1 MTTSSSK
8 THRAPSPRS
17 GVMEI
22 AAYVPG
28 AHKAAGQSKVHVLS
42 ANESALGPSP
52 KAIEAF
58 RQVGTHLH
66 RYPDGGA
73 TELRT
78 ALGKRWGLDPARL
91 ICGAGSD
98 ELISLIA
105 HTYAGPGDEVLY
117 SQYGF
122 LMYPIAA
129 RASGATPVAA
139 HEKNLTADITA
150 LLAHVTDRTRI
161 VFLANPNNPTGSYLS
176 AETVRDFRN
185 RLRSDILLVIDAAYA
200 EYVDANNYSAGVDL
214 VDAGEN
220 VVMLRTFS
228 KIFGLAGLRLGWAYC
243 PPRIIDALQRVR
255 GPFNVSAAAQAAG
268 VAALADVAHIDAAKA
283 HNDRWRPWL
292 EQKLRELG
300 LDVKPSV
307 GNFLLVGFPQKA
319 GHNAPAA
326 GEFLTK
332 RGILVRPMSAYGLGE
347 YLRVTVGEVDALEAL
362 IKGLEAFRQEGG
374 HDKT

>member
-1 MTTSSSK
+1 MTMLPPK
-8 THRAPSPRS
+8 AHRAPSPRS

-28 AHKAAGQSKVHVLS
+28 AHKAAGHGKVHVLS

-58 RQVGTHLH
+58 RHVGSQLH

-73 TELRT
+73 TELRM

-98 ELISLIA
+98 ELISMIT

-129 RASGATPVAA
+129 RASGAVPVAA
-139 HEKNLTADITA
+139 VEKNLTADVTA

-161 VFLANPNNPTGSYLS
+161 LFLANPNNPTGSYLS
-176 AETVRDFRN
+176 AEVVRDLRQ

-200 EYVDANNYSAGVDL
+200 EYVGANDYTAGVEL

-228 KIFGLAGLRLGWAYC
+228 KIFGLAALRLGWAYC

-292 EQKLRELG
+292 EKKLQDLG
-300 LDVKPSV
+300 LDVRPSV
-307 GNFLLVGFPQKA
+307 GNFLLVGFPQEV
-319 GHNAPAA
+319 GRNAVAA
-326 GEFLTK
+326 GEFLTS
-332 RGILVRPMSAYGLGE
+332 RGILVRPMSAYGLGG
-347 YLRVTVGEVDALEAL
+347 YLRITVGEASALEAL
-362 IKGLEAFRQEGG
+362 IEGLAAFRQEGS
-374 HDKT
+374 HDKA

>member
-1 MTTSSSK
+1 MTTPSTK

-28 AHKAAGQSKVHVLS
+28 AHKAAGQGKVHVLS

-58 RQVGTHLH
+58 RHVGSQLH

-73 TELRT
+73 TELRA

-98 ELISLIA
+98 ELISMIT

-129 RASGATPVAA
+129 RASGAVPVAA
-139 HEKNLTADITA
+139 LEKNLTTDVTA

-161 VFLANPNNPTGSYLS
+161 LFLANPNNPTGSYLS
-176 AETVRDFRN
+176 AEVVRDLRQ

-200 EYVDANNYSAGVDL
+200 EYVGANDYTAGVEL

-228 KIFGLAGLRLGWAYC
+228 KIFGLAALRLGWAYC

-292 EQKLRELG
+292 EQKLQGLG

-307 GNFLLVGFPQKA
+307 GNFLLVGFPPEA
-319 GHNAPAA
+319 GRNAVAA
-326 GEFLTK
+326 GKFLTD
-332 RGILVRPMSAYGLGE
+332 RGILVRPMSAYGLGG
-347 YLRVTVGEVDALEAL
+347 YLRITVGEASALEAL
-362 IKGLEAFRQEGG
+362 IDGLAAFRQEGS